1 MLTLKELIISAKVGD
16 EVAFEEIAI
25 LFKPLLV
32 SVAFRS
38 GAFDEDCYQ
47 ECLIALHKAILRFEI
62 R

>member
-1 MLTLKELIISAKVGD
+1 MLTLKELIILAKIGD

-32 SVAFRS
+32 NMAFRS
-38 GAFDEDCYQ
+38 GVFDEDCYQ
-47 ECLIALHKAILRFEI
+47 ECLIALHKAIGKFEM